1 MNKLFIDLKERI
13 AMKFKQFFLVT
24 MLLILNSSI
33 FACDGCRSDFCYYAE
48 HNNSEFIF
56 YGEIISIDT
65 YKATLKV
72 LDILR
77 GNETKDIIQIWTHK
91 DSIVAKG
98 TSCEE
103 LIRMTNIIN
112 LGAINERIII
122 GINLITTKENEWDVE
137 GDYRLPLRVNDT
149 PWLNVV
155 NDSVRGLISGGP
167 PCYSKKEL
175 LKISYPAFKTN
186 WTNGQLDCNKLLST
200 NLSEHHNNFIRRTDN
215 QIIITN
221 DTDSGFKTDIY
232 NNTGLLLYS
241 TESECECIL
250 DLNDFEKGVLIIK
263 AYHHKG
269 TMLVEKI
276 LNK

>member
-1 MNKLFIDLKERI
+1 
-13 AMKFKQFFLVT
+13 MKFKLLFLVT
-24 MLLILNSSI
+24 ILLNLNISI

-77 GNETKDIIQIWTHK
+77 GNETKNIIQIWTHK

-112 LGAINERIII
+112 LGEVNKRIFI
-122 GINLITTKENEWDVE
+122 GLNQITIKENEWDVI
-137 GDYRLPLRVNDT
+137 GDYRLPLRVNNT
-149 PWLNVV
+149 PWLKVE

-175 LKISYPAFKTN
+175 LKISYPIFKTC
-186 WTNGQLDCNKLLST
+186 WSNGQLDCNKLLST
-200 NLSEHHNNFIRRTDN
+200 NLTELHKNLIKRTDN

-221 DTDSGFKTDIY
+221 NTNSSFKTDIY
-232 NNTGLLLYS
+232 NSNGILLHS
-241 TESECECIL
+241 TESDCECIL

-263 AYHHKG
+263 AYNQKE
-269 TMLVEKI
+269 TMFVEKI

>member
-1 MNKLFIDLKERI
+1 
-13 AMKFKQFFLVT
+13 MKFKQLFLVT
-24 MLLILNSSI
+24 IFLILNSSI

-48 HNNSEFIF
+48 HNKSEFIF

-65 YKATLKV
+65 YKATLQV

-77 GNETKDIIQIWTHK
+77 GNESKNIIQIWTHK

-112 LGAINERIII
+112 MGAVNERIII
-122 GINLITTKENEWDVE
+122 GLNLITIKENEWDVI
-137 GDYRLPLRVNDT
+137 GDYRLPLRVNNT
-149 PWLNVV
+149 PWLKVE

-175 LKISYPAFKTN
+175 LKISYPAFKAS
-186 WTNGQLDCNKLLST
+186 WSNGQLDCNKLLT
-200 NLSEHHNNFIRRTDN
+200 ANFIEPRRTIIKRTAN

-221 DTDSGFKTDIY
+221 DINSNFMTDVYNSSGI
-232 NNTGLLLYS
+232 LLHS
-241 TESECECIL
+241 TETDCECIL
-250 DLNDFEKGVLIIK
+250 NLNDFEKGVLIIK
-263 AYHHKG
+263 AYNQKG

>member
-1 MNKLFIDLKERI
+1 
-13 AMKFKQFFLVT
+13 MKFKQLFLIT
-24 MLLILNSSI
+24 ILIILNSAI

-56 YGEIISIDT
+56 YGEIISIDS

-72 LDILR
+72 IHVFR
-77 GNETKDIIQIWTHK
+77 GSETRDIIQIWTHK

-112 LGAINERIII
+112 LGDLNKRIII
-122 GINLITTKENEWDVE
+122 GLNLITIKENEWDVK

-149 PWLNVV
+149 PWLKVE

-175 LKISYPAFKTN
+175 LKISYPVFKTC
-186 WTNGQLDCNKLLST
+186 WYNGQLDCIKLST
-200 NLSEHHNNFIRRTDN
+200 NLSEFHKNLIKRTDN

-221 DTDSGFKTDIY
+221 DANSSFKTDVY
-232 NNTGLLLYS
+232 NCIGLLLYS
-241 TESECECIL
+241 VESACECVL
-250 DLNDFEKGVLIIK
+250 NLNDFEKGVLIIK
-263 AYHHKG
+263 AYNSKE
-269 TMLVEKI
+269 TLLVEKI